1 VKEVSAYWY
10 SFGQDFSKMMLKI
23 QNCGQIH
30 NVSLYFCTP
39 ERVTESK
46 SAREEEIERAC
57 KVINLEV
64 KMKTKLVGKD
74 EGAY

>member
-1 VKEVSAYWY
+1 
-10 SFGQDFSKMMLKI
+10 
-23 QNCGQIH
+23 
-30 NVSLYFCTP
+30 
-39 ERVTESK
+39 VTESK